1 MINKLKYSLGYTFG
15 LLLGLLMALIYI
27 LYKTLL
33 FFIPRFISTPVLFF
47 KTSCG
52 KDYFIVR
59 DKYVGS
65 LESKDILGDGML
77 KHFHLFGFKL
87 FLRVVKDNK

>member
-15 LLLGLLMALIYI
+15 LLLGVIYI

-59 DKYVGS
+59 DKYVDD
-65 LESKDILGDGML
+65 LDSKDILGDGML

-87 FLRVVKDNK
+87 FLKVVKDNK